1 MKLEAV
7 ITKIENVESLHIVSF
22 DFGDSKLKMMSLD
35 LDNSFCV
42 GAKVLLSVKPVCVAL
57 AKNIEGVFSYS
68 NQIVSKVI
76 SIEEGKLLSSIKLLA
91 SKNSFESIITTTSL
105 KRMDLVEGDE
115 VVALIKA
122 NDLSIMEVLG

>member
-22 DFGDSKLKMMSLD
+22 DFGDTKLKMMSLD

-57 AKNIEGVFSYS
+57 AKNIEGVLSYS